1 MGSNVGEK
9 LLAMVMLKETGL
21 AQLPA
26 DGVKVYTVVPITE
39 VLMLAGFHVP
49 VTPSLEVIGS
59 AGAVAFWQY
68 EVAIVGKVGVIRL
81 TMVMFKETG
90 VAQLPAVGVNVYVVV
105 PGTVVLM
112 LAGFQVPV
120 IPSFDVF
127 GSAGAVEFW
136 QYEVAMVGKLGVTL
150 ATMVIFKEV
159 GF

>member
-1 MGSNVGEK
+1 
-9 LLAMVMLKETGL
+9 
-21 AQLPA
+21 
-26 DGVKVYTVVPITE
+26 
-39 VLMLAGFHVP
+39 VP
-49 VTPSLEVIGS
+49 VTPSLEVIGN

-112 LAGFQVPV
+112 LAGFHVPV
-120 IPSFDVF
+120 MPSFDVF